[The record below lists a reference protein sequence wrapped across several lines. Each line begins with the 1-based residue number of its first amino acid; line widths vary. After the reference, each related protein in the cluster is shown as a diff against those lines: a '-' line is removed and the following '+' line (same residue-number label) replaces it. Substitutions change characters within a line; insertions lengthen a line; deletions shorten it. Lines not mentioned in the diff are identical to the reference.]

1 MKWFLVTLVA
11 ALITVPVVRGQAVES
26 GKTDGTEAV
35 QHVLKSLEQAWNAH
49 DARAYADN
57 YWHSADLTIF
67 EEGEVPKRWDA
78 AFAANSKNFKD
89 SPSALSISDV
99 KIHLVRASTS
109 YVTAWQVIGADGK
122 PQLGLF
128 MLVLRKFGNEWK
140 IVHDQAWTPYKD
152 QPGLEARWPDADLS
166 ASVVRD
172 EDRFSQQAILGA

>member
-11 ALITVPVVRGQAVES
+11 ALITIPVVRGQAVES

-49 DARAYADN
+49 DARAYTDN

-109 YVTAWQVIGADGK
+109 
-122 PQLGLF
+122 
-128 MLVLRKFGNEWK
+128 
-140 IVHDQAWTPYKD
+140 
-152 QPGLEARWPDADLS
+152 
-166 ASVVRD
+166 
-172 EDRFSQQAILGA
+172 